1 MHCLGIQSFLLQ
13 KKKQKTLK
21 KMKTK
26 LWLALYCARI
36 SEDPNLSPLFEAAA
50 AASDA
55 EYGAVRK
62 ALLEGRLPKTL
73 PPTHPARAYSSVW
86 PDLSLYDDG
95 LIILDGRRI
104 VIPDSQRSSVL
115 ELLHLPHNG
124 QTKTKEAARQLYYW
138 RTMNNA
144 RSVGITCQAWQVN
157 HSSKPK
163 QVDQ

>member
-1 MHCLGIQSFLLQ
+1 LCR
-13 KKKQKTLK
+13 
-21 KMKTK
+21 
-26 LWLALYCARI
+26 AI
-36 SEDPNLSPLFEAAA
+36 SEDPNLSPLIEA

-55 EYGAVRK
+55 EYRAVRK

-104 VIPDSQRSSVL
+104 VIPDSHRSSVL

-124 QTKTKEAARQLYYW
+124 QTKMKEAARQLYY
-138 RTMNNA
+138 
-144 RSVGITCQAWQVN
+144 
-157 HSSKPK
+157 
-163 QVDQ
+163 